1 MPLPQPAL
9 IPQPQRCTVL
19 EGAAFTLTKDTV
31 VHASGALAPS
41 AQQLASRL
49 RAGTG
54 WALPV
59 VADPAPGTGGGSRI
73 EFRLAPP
80 ALPGPEA
87 YNLQVDATRVTI
99 TASAPA
105 GAFYGG
111 QTFLQLLPPAIFD
124 IFPRAEL
131 KWTAPAVAIEDAP
144 RFRWRGVMIDSARL
158 FQTVGYLKRFIDVMA
173 QHKLNVL
180 HWHLTDDQG
189 WRIEIKKYPRLTEVG
204 GKRRETV
211 RGHRINLLGGDG
223 VPVEG
228 YYTQEE
234 IRDLVAYAAARH
246 IQILPE
252 IEMPGHAQAAV
263 AAYPE
268 LGVLPQ
274 AREVSCMWGIHE
286 TLFNTKPATFA
297 FLRDVLTEVIAL
309 FPFEYLHIGGDEAVK
324 KQWQADPATQAH
336 MKALGL
342 PDEEHLQSWFIRQIE
357 AFLQTQGRRLVGW
370 DEILEGGLAKSA
382 TVMSWRGIVGAIAAA
397 KLGND
402 AIMCPNPFVYFDY
415 FQSGSPDHEPLSIGG
430 NLPLA
435 KVHSYEPIPAELT
448 PEQARCIVGVQGQLW
463 TEYNPTAN
471 RLDYMAFP
479 RTCALA
485 EVAWCPRQRPAFPD
499 FLNRLRTHLR
509 RLDVQD
515 VHYRAPLEYL
525 PATAG
530 AGTLNV

>member
-1 MPLPQPAL
+1 MPLPAL
-9 IPQPQRCTVL
+9 IPQPQCCTPL
-19 EGAAFTLTKDTV
+19 DAAAFTLTADTV
-31 VHASGALAPS
+31 LVAPAALAP
-41 AQQLASRL
+41 AAHLLAARL
-49 RAGTG
+49 RTATG

-59 VADPAPGTGGGSRI
+59 VAARPDSAKSII
-73 EFRLAPP
+73 EFRPAEP
-80 ALPGPEA
+80 ALANPEA
-87 YNLQVDATRVTI
+87 YALRVAADRVTLS
-99 TASAPA
+99 ASAPA
-105 GAFYGG
+105 GAFYGA
-111 QTFLQLLPPAIFD
+111 QTLLQFLPPAVFGAD
-124 IFPRAEL
+124 PRPEL
-131 KWTAPAVAIEDAP
+131 SWTAPAVEIEDAP
-144 RFRWRGVMIDSARL
+144 RFRWRGMMIDSARY
-158 FQTVGYLKRFIDVMA
+158 FQPVGYLKQFINVMA
-173 QHKLNVL
+173 QHKLNVF
-180 HWHLTDDQG
+180 HWHLVDDQG
-189 WRIEIKKYPRLTEVG
+189 WRIEIKQYPKLTAIG
-204 GKRRETV
+204 SKRRETNRGLSV
-211 RGHRINLLGGDG
+211 RQLGGDG

-228 YYTQEE
+228 CYTQDE

-246 IQILPE
+246 VRILPE
-252 IEMPGHAQAAV
+252 IELPGHAQAAV

-268 LGVLPQ
+268 LGLLPQ
-274 AREVSCMWGIHE
+274 AREVSCVWGIHE
-286 TLFNTKPATFA
+286 TLFNTKPSTFA
-297 FLRDVLTEVIAL
+297 FLQDVLTEVMAL

-324 KQWQADPATQAH
+324 KQWQEDPATQAH
-336 MKALGL
+336 MKELGL

-357 AFLQTQGRRLVGW
+357 GFLQKHGRRLVGW

-382 TVMSWRGIVGAIAAA
+382 TVMSWRGIEGAIAAA

-463 TEYNPTAN
+463 TEYTPTAN